1 MWIVTQVAAV
11 SNAGVAMS
19 PGTHPELGAME
30 LMLPPGWDHGVPV
43 SCCHLLQVPVRCSCP
58 ASILPGGQRC
68 CVWAGEPHVLPHP
81 RAKRAQCELFHQGL
95 PKIWVGEG
103 CNHCPS
109 LWKAHSWDIYQNFA
123 LRAAEV
129 FITFI
134 RNICVMFWVPA
145 GRNWVTCFELACNC
159 TSCRLERG

>member
-81 RAKRAQCELFHQGL
+81 RAKRAQWVVSSGTSKNMGRGGMQSLPIPLESSQLRHLSGPCSQGCWGVYHLHQEYLCDVLSPSWKELSYL
-95 PKIWVGEG
+95 
-103 CNHCPS
+103 
-109 LWKAHSWDIYQNFA
+109 
-123 LRAAEV
+123 LRA
-129 FITFI
+129 
-134 RNICVMFWVPA
+134 C
-145 GRNWVTCFELACNC
+145 LQ
-159 TSCRLERG
+159 LYKL